1 MTLSLSE
8 AQPAAAPVGRLITR
22 VALFWAF
29 TYVLLTIRGAIFH
42 DDWSR
47 LIDNNRLLAVSVGA
61 GAYAMVL
68 RQLAAGQ
75 RVTLKGAMVWIA
87 GATLAVMIVR
97 VTVDEFMFDVPQ
109 GVGVNLLWSLTWSA
123 YFAMWVM
130 GSLAFSPRIAAATAP
145 ERSDIVAM
153 PAEPE
158 SLELLI
164 TALLAEADTLKGADR
179 ARLTA
184 KVLELGGYEAA
195 EAGNQIENE
204 RARLAIRLAA
214 RLSR

>member
-47 LIDNNRLLAVSVGA
+47 LIDNNRLLAVSVA
-61 GAYAMVL
+61 PGAYAMVL

-97 VTVDEFMFDVPQ
+97 VTVDELMFDVPQ

-123 YFAMWVM
+123 YFAIWVM
-130 GSLAFSPRIAAATAP
+130 GSLAFSQRTATVAA
-145 ERSDIVAM
+145 EQSDIVAM
-153 PAEPE
+153 PAERE

-184 KVLELGGYEAA
+184 KVLELGGYETA